1 MDEIIWLKSHLINWN
16 AMCVEDPY
24 RIQSCSR
31 NLRFSCF
38 VEHVT
43 SVGNTPIG
51 TSTLKQKFK
60 KCLLNYFE
68 IMRYFNCFANFFKNF
83 PKLLQIIVW
92 FQKYLGFFS
101 FFIPMYDLDFL
112 NTLCKISLLR
122 RVLVNHYKDYL
133 GSQSCGRGYGCV
145 TYFKVG
151 DIFS

>member
-68 IMRYFNCFANFFKNF
+68 IMRYFNCFAKKDLSDSSAGCIFFRQHYNEGLKF
-83 PKLLQIIVW
+83 GD
-92 FQKYLGFFS
+92 FRFS
-101 FFIPMYDLDFL
+101 MYRYKCFRPNKTYFL
-112 NTLCKISLLR
+112 NFCQKLSILKLIYEKKQICYFH
-122 RVLVNHYKDYL
+122 V
-133 GSQSCGRGYGCV
+133 GYAMKL
-145 TYFKVG
+145 Y
-151 DIFS
+151 